1 MNYTVAL
8 GLDDPDLRISQQV
21 VLSVD
26 GERVV
31 DCDYREDDERG
42 SLVARLEGL
51 APEVALERLSEF
63 CDDCAHAHRLAF
75 CQATEELAG
84 VTVPARALALR
95 SLVGEFERI
104 VSHLAA
110 IERLLAALNLP
121 HQKLQFERLR
131 ADVQAA
137 VDQIGPG
144 SIMQHFCVLGGV
156 AHSLNDETRSTLAAR
171 QSELAAR
178 LYDMIDTLIDQR
190 ALLAATAEVGTL
202 SQEAAQAFMV
212 RGPLARA
219 SNLQVDVRKDSPYA
233 FYDQLDM
240 RVVSQE
246 GGDVYARL
254 MVLALE
260 SYESFKLI
268 EQILANLPEGDWKVA
283 FPDTLPSGT
292 AQAHVEAPRGEL
304 VYSVSSNGRH
314 ITAVQVDAPRQID
327 RLLARTF
334 LIGALID
341 DIPLIMVSLDVC
353 PSCNKI

>member
-8 GLDDPDLRISQQV
+8 GLDQPDLRISQHV

-42 SLVARLEGL
+42 SMVARLAGL

-75 CQATEELAG
+75 CQAAEELAG
-84 VTVPARALALR
+84 VTVPARAAALR

-121 HQKLQFERLR
+121 RQTQQFANLR
-131 ADVQAA
+131 TDVEACL
-137 VDQIGPG
+137 DQIGPG
-144 SIMQHFCVLGGV
+144 SIKQHFCILGGV
-156 AHSLNDETRSTLAAR
+156 AHTLDEETRSKLATR
-171 QSELAAR
+171 QSELATR
-178 LYDMIDTLIDQR
+178 LYDMIDKLIEQR

-202 SQEAAQAFMV
+202 TQEAAQAFML

-219 SNLQVDVRKDSPYA
+219 SNLQADTRVDAPYA
-233 FYDQLDM
+233 FYDQLDL

-283 FPDTLPSGT
+283 FPETLPSGT
-292 AQAHVEAPRGEL
+292 VTARVEAPRGEL
-304 VYSVSSNGRH
+304 VYSVTSNGRH
-314 ITAVQVDAPRQID
+314 IAAVQVDAPRQID

>member
-8 GLDDPDLRISQQV
+8 GLDDPGLRISQHV

-42 SLVARLEGL
+42 SLAARLAGL

-63 CDDCAHAHRLAF
+63 CTDCAHAHRLAF
-75 CQATEELAG
+75 CQAAEELAG
-84 VTVPARALALR
+84 VTVPARAAALR

-104 VSHLAA
+104 ISHLAA
-110 IERLLAALNLP
+110 LERFLVALNMPQQTQQLAS
-121 HQKLQFERLR
+121 LR
-131 ADVQAA
+131 ADVEACI
-137 VDQIGPG
+137 DQIGPG
-144 SIMQHFCVLGGV
+144 SIKQHFCILGGV
-156 AHSLNDETRSTLAAR
+156 ANSFDEETRSALTTR

-178 LYDMIDTLIDQR
+178 LYDMIDKLIEQR
-190 ALLAATAEVGTL
+190 ALLAATADVGTL
-202 SQEAAQAFMV
+202 TQEAAQAFML

-219 SNLQVDVRKDSPYA
+219 SNLQLDSRIDAPYA
-233 FYDQLDM
+233 FYDQLDL

-254 MVLALE
+254 VVLALE
-260 SYESFKLI
+260 AYESFKLI
-268 EQILANLPEGDWKVA
+268 EQILAKMPEGDWKVA
-283 FPDTLPSGT
+283 FPETLPSGT
-292 AQAHVEAPRGEL
+292 ANARVEAPRGEL
-304 VYSVSSNGRH
+304 VYSLGSNGRH
-314 ITAVQVDAPRQID
+314 LSEVQIDAPRQID